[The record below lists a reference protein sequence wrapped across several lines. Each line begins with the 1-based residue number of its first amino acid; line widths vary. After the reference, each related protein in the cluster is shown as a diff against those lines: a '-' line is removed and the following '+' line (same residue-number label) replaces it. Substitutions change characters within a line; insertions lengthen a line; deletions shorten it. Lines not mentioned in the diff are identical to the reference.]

1 MIKLDKLTFYG
12 FFFFRGRKRDEKEYT
27 DEAEN
32 KSAAVNSFTTIF
44 SLFINYVHIRL
55 LRLHPL
61 LAGHLTIGPT
71 DCVGR
76 VLLFR

>member
-27 DEAEN
+27 DKAEN
-32 KSAAVNSFTTIF
+32 PCAVSSFTTIF

-76 VLLFR
+76 VLPFR